1 MKRFIHIILAVL
13 LLTEGGAA
21 FAQAQITVKG
31 RVTDSQGDP
40 VVGAG
45 VVDKASGNGAVT
57 DLDGQYTIKVPSNA
71 SLEFSCV
78 GMATKVVPVEGRS
91 LIDIALSS
99 DSNFLETSVVVGY
112 GAQKKGSA

>member
-1 MKRFIHIILAVL
+1 MKRFIHIILALL

-57 DLDGQYTIKVPSNA
+57 NSDTGCELTETE
-71 SLEFSCV
+71 L
-78 GMATKVVPVEGRS
+78 
-91 LIDIALSS
+91 LI
-99 DSNFLETSVVVGY
+99 NRLETYLG
-112 GAQKKGSA
+112 GITRLRAAEGSPEPTP